1 MVPYMLVL
9 WQNLWRMNQIN
20 GRDIARAS
28 GTITDMTHKDHVPF
42 IGITNA
48 SKLNLWS
55 VSSIPCLPPMS
66 KR

>member
-9 WQNLWRMNQIN
+9 WQCIQMN

-28 GTITDMTHKDHVPF
+28 GAIADMTHKRS
-42 IGITNA
+42 IGIINA